1 MICLSNSPSPWQ
13 PNQSFF
19 NEDVTA
25 HCAGAPSPNS
35 SQSLLDDKLKAKL
48 FIFVDEDGRVLAPKI
63 CRFDIFNRRHTE
75 NPPTVNSF
83 YLSGDVRRCRNEL
96 AINFSLG
103 IVNCTSHQEVLLDKG
118 HNWFAVQD

>member
-1 MICLSNSPSPWQ
+1 MC
-13 PNQSFF
+13 
-19 NEDVTA
+19 
-25 HCAGAPSPNS
+25 GAPSPNS

-48 FIFVDEDGRVLAPKI
+48 FIFVDEDGLVLSPKI
-63 CRFDIFNRRHTE
+63 CRFDIFNRRRTE

-83 YLSGDVRRCRNEL
+83 YLGGDVRRCRNEL

-118 HNWFAVQD
+118 HNWFVVQD